1 MTTPALAALLMTALA
16 GQLDLSGL
24 TDEIQQNGY
33 VRVAVCPRP
42 IITKGSD
49 RTSVDDIAML
59 ATEQV
64 EQITQ
69 QLIDESGGQYKVVDP
84 ETAFTA
90 IKGLRIDDLN
100 NPDVRRQIG
109 RQTGAEAML
118 FVFAEENVE
127 TAQWDL
133 LFKLVEL
140 EDSTV
145 AIQARRT
152 LDLILSD
159 AAYMGESFEARRWGP
174 NGIEVVGFDPE
185 LPREWAMGVGADWE
199 RLQYASLKQV
209 KEKLAAEGKPLPH
222 PLENMQLP
230 YGIELVVNGQSVAP
244 ERICDKLYVAIDPA
258 EGPPGQGP
266 DIGIRMFNQS
276 GHKVFMAIYID
287 GVNMINQQREL
298 PYLTPTG
305 RHWSVRHGYD
315 VVLRNWY
322 HLEGGL
328 SQQSK
333 FQLVDAPQSVGA
345 QTGLPPGGEDFVA
358 FGDRIDDRLGMITC
372 MVYTHG
378 WEGVDANAE
387 PPRTMGLKG
396 QYGFGEG
403 VRENTQ
409 IRWEAGERG
418 ILLAAMTLHYRTPY
432 ELDQIRAAG
441 CDEQQPAAPPAIV
454 QPQTVPDAAEAQP
467 QAAQLQ
473 PTQPEAAELPAQPQ
487 RVQPQPEAT
496 TAGTGQP
503 QPTDADLPGED
514 APFPVAD

>member
-1 MTTPALAALLMTALA
+1 MTTPALAALLVAALA

-24 TDEIQQNGY
+24 TGEIQEKGY

-42 IITKGSD
+42 IITKGQE

-69 QLIDESGGQYKVVDP
+69 QLIEQSGGAYKIIDP
-84 ETAFTA
+84 ETAFAA

-109 RQTGAEAML
+109 QQTGADAML
-118 FVFAEENVE
+118 FVFAEENIE
-127 TAQWDL
+127 SGQWDL
-133 LFKLVEL
+133 LCNLVAL

-145 AIQARRT
+145 AVQTKRT

-174 NGIEVVGFDPE
+174 GGIEIVGFDPE
-185 LPREWAMGVGADWE
+185 LPREWAMGIGAEWE
-199 RLQYASLKQV
+199 RLQYASLRQV
-209 KEKLAAEGKPLPH
+209 KEKLAAEGKRYPH

-230 YGIELVVNGQSVAP
+230 YGIELVVNGQPVAP

-258 EGPPGQGP
+258 AGPPGQGP

-276 GHKVFMAIYID
+276 GHKVFVAIYID
-287 GVNMINQQREL
+287 GLNMIDQQREL
-298 PYLTPTG
+298 PFMTPTG
-305 RHWSVRHGYD
+305 RHWLVRDGYD
-315 VVLRNWY
+315 AVLRNWY

-328 SQQSK
+328 SQKSK
-333 FQLVDAPQSVGA
+333 FHLVDAPASVAA
-345 QTGLPPGGEDFVA
+345 QQGLPARGEDLVA

-372 MVYTHG
+372 MVYTYG

-387 PPRTMGLKG
+387 PPKTMGLKG
-396 QYGFGEG
+396 QYAFGAG
-403 VRENTQ
+403 ARENTQ

-418 ILLAAMTLHYRTPY
+418 VLLAAMTLHYRTPY
-432 ELDQIRAAG
+432 ELDRIRAAG
-441 CDEQQPAAPPAIV
+441 CDEQQPAAPPPLV
-454 QPQTVPDAAEAQP
+454 QPQTVPDAAA
-467 QAAQLQ
+467 
-473 PTQPEAAELPAQPQ
+473 
-487 RVQPQPEAT
+487 VQPQPGAT
-496 TAGTGQP
+496 TVDT
-503 QPTDADLPGED
+503 DLPGED
-514 APFPVAD
+514 APFPVGK